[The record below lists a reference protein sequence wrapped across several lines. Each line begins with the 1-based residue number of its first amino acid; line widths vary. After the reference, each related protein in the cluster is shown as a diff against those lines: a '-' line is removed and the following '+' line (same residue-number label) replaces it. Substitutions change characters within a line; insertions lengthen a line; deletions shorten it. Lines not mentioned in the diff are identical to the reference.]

1 MQDCKMI
8 KILCTFFLF
17 FLICGCHNI
26 DNRLLLIKADIGKE
40 DELDTLESYTARDLH
55 IVQVVRHSG
64 FDDFSLH
71 YGVLTHSRGR
81 TILYEM
87 IGTGKYGKR
96 ISKEFIAEV
105 EPYGKTNWGWFSV
118 KNGKLS
124 DTLPGMSKILLGLES
139 ENSKGE
145 FIKETN
151 GYINFYLNG
160 KTVKE
165 TNYGDYVIKDSAL
178 NFSSMKYGLYKLYK
192 GSLKLVGK
200 NGNDIF
206 KKKDGVFFIP
216 QPGYGVINKYQKS
229 QILDA
234 VDSAVHLG
242 GEQKK
247 IWIKPEN

>member
-1 MQDCKMI
+1 MVKR
-8 KILCTFFLF
+8 T
-17 FLICGCHNI
+17 NW
-26 DNRLLLIKADIGKE
+26 
-40 DELDTLESYTARDLH
+40 TSYPARDLY
-55 IVQVVRHSG
+55 IVQVVRHRG
-64 FDDFSLH
+64 FGDFSSN

-81 TILYEM
+81 TMLYEM

-105 EPYGKTNWGWFSV
+105 EPYGKTNWGWFYV

-124 DTLPGMSKILLGLES
+124 DTLPGLSEILLRLES
-139 ENSKGE
+139 EKGKGE

-165 TNYGDYVIKDSAL
+165 ANYGDYVIKDSVL
-178 NFSSMKYGLYKLYK
+178 NFSGMKYGLYKLYK
-192 GSLKLVGK
+192 GSLKSVGE

-216 QPGYGVINKYQKS
+216 QPGYGIINKYRKS

-242 GEQKK
+242 GELKK
-247 IWIKPEN
+247 IWIKPDN